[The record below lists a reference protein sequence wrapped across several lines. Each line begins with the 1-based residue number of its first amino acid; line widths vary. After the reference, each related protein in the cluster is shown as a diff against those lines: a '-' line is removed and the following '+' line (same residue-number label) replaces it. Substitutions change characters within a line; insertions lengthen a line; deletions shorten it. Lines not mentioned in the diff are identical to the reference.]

1 MNLKE
6 EKQEKR
12 QFVRIE
18 EVADILGVSYNTV
31 WRLVK
36 DGTIPSK
43 RIGKAFLIPKKYLS
57 ELDIDNEKED

>member
-1 MNLKE
+1 MELKE
-6 EKQEKR
+6 DKR

-18 EVADILGVSYNTV
+18 EVAEILGVHYNTV

-43 RIGKAFLIPKKYLS
+43 RIGKAILIPKKYLS

>member
-1 MNLKE
+1 MELKE
-6 EKQEKR
+6 DKR

-18 EVADILGVSYNTV
+18 EVAEILGVHYNTV

-36 DGTIPSK
+36 DGAIPSK
-43 RIGKAFLIPKKYLS
+43 RIGKAILIPKKYLS